1 MPMTMLLSVLLHL
14 SPAWGAPHPVEEV
27 SASEASAPVLLNDAT
42 SDQLASLDGVAEADA
57 RAIVALREDRGGL
70 SSVEELRVLGLGEP
84 VLASLRSQTALEVRI
99 RPPERDMA
107 FSSASE
113 VLAKFSGEPTV
124 NQVQMWA
131 ADYVL
136 WSVSIVAQRGKVI
149 WSYFTFL
156 FQFCKDRAVFGVANC
171 VIESMYSYG
180 VR

>member
-27 SASEASAPVLLNDAT
+27 SVSEASAPVLLNDAT

-113 VLAKFSGEPTV
+113 VLEKGALVITPRGERYTQNNIRQRLQMRDFMETMRASGEHTGGPPPL
-124 NQVQMWA
+124 NQTDRKA
-131 ADYVL
+131 FADQL
-136 WSVSIVAQRGKVI
+136 DRILTRAQ
-149 WSYFTFL
+149 
-156 FQFCKDRAVFGVANC
+156 QA
-171 VIESMYSYG
+171 
-180 VR
+180 